1 MAVNALITMMM
12 TIAICN
18 EEDHLDDKL
27 YGVLVHVDHMNDRK
41 AYEKWLQKACNST
54 GCSYI
59 LKRCYKNDNPMLRP
73 IIFVCLLG
81 DERIVRQVMKRWRT
95 SRVDDDSK
103 GNPCLERMMHV
114 LAEGDGIDAHQLP
127 DMLESLDDSKSSDK
141 NDSVGVNDIGVN
153 DMKDLLKA
161 IGGTIWEDASLQTMD
176 YKLDSN

>member
-1 MAVNALITMMM
+1 
-12 TIAICN
+12 
-18 EEDHLDDKL
+18 
-27 YGVLVHVDHMNDRK
+27 
-41 AYEKWLQKACNST
+41 
-54 GCSYI
+54 
-59 LKRCYKNDNPMLRP
+59 MLRP

-114 LAEGDGIDAHQLP
+114 LAEGDGIDDHL
-127 DMLESLDDSKSSDK
+127 LLKSLGDSKSSDK